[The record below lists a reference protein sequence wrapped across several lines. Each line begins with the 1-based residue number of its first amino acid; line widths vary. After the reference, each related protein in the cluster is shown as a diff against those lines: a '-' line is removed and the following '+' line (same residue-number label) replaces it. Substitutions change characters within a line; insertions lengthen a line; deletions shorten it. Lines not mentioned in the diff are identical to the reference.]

1 MHRAI
6 EVGAQGHMGHA
17 HLVGGIADGFDD
29 GLDRGVADRGIPIA
43 DANHP
48 AGGGDALDMGVTEVA
63 GARAG
68 AFDAGMGHQH
78 RTLGHA
84 QHIVDQR
91 TGGVGQVHHH
101 LLFFQAGDHA
111 AAEGGQAALL
121 QAVGGTADLVVEEMG
136 QAGDAKACV
145 IQAVDVL
152 QLAFQRVQALGG
164 EYGGNAVR
172 VGLPGREVVGEVLAA
187 AHQGQLA
194 LAAID
199 GLLEP
204 LALIEGALQ
213 QAGPGRAG
221 PALGHDQQG
230 DVVAVGT
237 VAFIV
242 EAAWSLGDGGEH
254 LQADMPLQQA
264 RQVAMTEVVAFQQV
278 AVPEQRVVV
287 QVGDEEG
294 LVQGLGIVRG
304 LVGRRRGDGV
314 HLAVEEPRQ
323 IEEYPQANDHQQ

>member
-1 MHRAI
+1 M
-6 EVGAQGHMGHA
+6 
-17 HLVGGIADGFDD
+17 
-29 GLDRGVADRGIPIA
+29 
-43 DANHP
+43 
-48 AGGGDALDMGVTEVA
+48 
-63 GARAG
+63 
-68 AFDAGMGHQH
+68 
-78 RTLGHA
+78 
-84 QHIVDQR
+84 
-91 TGGVGQVHHH
+91 GQVHQH
-101 LLFFQAGDHA
+101 LLLFQTGDHTA
-111 AAEGGQAALL
+111 TEGSQAALL
-121 QAVGGTADLVVEEMG
+121 QAVGGTTHLVIEEVG
-136 QAGDAKACV
+136 QAGDAKARV
-145 IQAVDVL
+145 KQAVDIL

-164 EYGGNAVR
+164 EYRGDPDG
-172 VGLPGREVVGEVLAA
+172 VGFPGREVVGEVLAA
-187 AHQGQLA
+187 AYQDQLA
-194 LAAID
+194 LAAI
-199 GLLEP
+199 GGFLQLP
-204 LALIEGALQ
+204 ALIEGAFQ
-213 QAGPGRAG
+213 QARPGRAG

-323 IEEYPQANDHQQ
+323 IEEYPQANGHQQ